1 MCCECWGLAILASG
15 NTEYSLV
22 PILASANSARNTENQ
37 RGIERNTEKFR
48 EQNREIERNQT
59 REI

>member
-1 MCCECWGLAILASG
+1 MAILASG